1 MPTSSAKYVLC
12 AGTQTKY
19 NSRCCQDH
27 GKCGD
32 DGATDVDD
40 VTQQLVRDVE
50 RQTGTQDVQVECDDD
65 VSEGDLCDV
74 TAAGGLKAQV
84 KITKLDDGDVEGEIV
99 QP

>member
-1 MPTSSAKYVLC
+1 
-12 AGTQTKY
+12 
-19 NSRCCQDH
+19 
-27 GKCGD
+27 
-32 DGATDVDD
+32 VDD

>member
-1 MPTSSAKYVLC
+1 MGRARYLVVIAALAL
-12 AGTQTKY
+12 AG
-19 NSRCCQDH
+19 
-27 GKCGD
+27 CGE

-50 RQTGTQDVQVECDDD
+50 RQTGTQDVLVECDDD

-84 KITKLDDGDVEGEIV
+84 KITKLDDGDVEGEVV

>member
-1 MPTSSAKYVLC
+1 MGRARYLVVIAALAL
-12 AGTQTKY
+12 AG
-19 NSRCCQDH
+19 
-27 GKCGD
+27 CGG

-84 KITKLDDGDVEGEIV
+84 KITKLDDGDVEGEVV